1 MKIGHLV
8 AYPDGSLQFENLSQ
22 DVNIMED
29 YDDSKFMRRSMIVG
43 SRTAEPGLL
52 VIYDEFRNISGHT
65 TCTKLFDIVRQ
76 FGKLSGEKC
85 YNKRL
90 FVKARLLSGPFPV
103 WKILVKTDQF
113 FHEQGW

>member
-43 SRTAEPGLL
+43 SRTL
-52 VIYDEFRNISGHT
+52 
-65 TCTKLFDIVRQ
+65 
-76 FGKLSGEKC
+76 GEG
-85 YNKRL
+85 NNR
-90 FVKARLLSGPFPV
+90 ATS
-103 WKILVKTDQF
+103 
-113 FHEQGW
+113 EQKSYANMRSR